1 MQQHLIGG
9 EWVGKSSEILSVDDP
24 ASGEVVEEAVLGNA
38 EDVETAVDAAT
49 QASSNRRWTEDARFR
64 SQTLYKWA
72 DRIEAESEEL
82 ALLLTKE
89 NGKLLSESKVEISA
103 AVDTLRFA
111 AGQARTLEGRA
122 LTLAPDLYGQVVVEP
137 VGVVA
142 VIVPWNWP
150 VLLTLRELAPALAAG
165 NTAIVK
171 PALEAPLTIMR
182 ILGLTADD
190 FELPKGV
197 VNGVLGSGSVVG
209 ELLVSHPGVQM
220 ISFTGSVETGKRIM
234 RSAAEHI
241 KKVVLELGGKSPS
254 IIFEDAD
261 LDKALPLL
269 ARYTYGTAG
278 QNCMAASRILVQE
291 EIFEEVQQ
299 RLTRIAEEIKVGPGM
314 DPATEMGPVI
324 SQKQLDTIHAIVG
337 EGVTSGGEL
346 IAGGDRL
353 TNGDL
358 QSGCFYA
365 PTVLSDLP
373 HDSPAVQKEIFGP
386 VLSLERFRDE
396 EEACASAN
404 GTPYGLVAS
413 VWTSNHNRAERVA
426 RRIEAGTV
434 WINTYLRTFP
444 EAESGGTKE
453 SGLGRSRGRFGI
465 YEYLE
470 PKHIVSDISEE

>member
-1 MQQHLIGG
+1 MQQHVVGG
-9 EWVGKSSEILSVDDP
+9 EKIESSGETIAVHDP
-24 ASGEVVEEAVLGNA
+24 STGEVVEETALGVA
-38 EDVETAVDAAT
+38 EDVETAVAA
-49 QASSNRRWTEDARFR
+49 ASEAGSDRRWTEDGRFR
-64 SQTLYKWA
+64 SQVLYRWA
-72 DRIEAESEEL
+72 DRIEAQSEEL

-89 NGKLLSESKVEISA
+89 NGKLLSESTLELGA

-111 AGQARTLEGRA
+111 AGQARMLEGRS

-182 ILGLTADD
+182 IIGLTLDD
-190 FELPKGV
+190 PEFPKGV
-197 VNGVLGSGSVVG
+197 VNGVVGSGSVVG
-209 ELLVSHPGVQM
+209 DLLVSHPGVQM
-220 ISFTGSVETGKRIM
+220 VSFTGSVEVGKKIM
-234 RSAAEHI
+234 RSAAEQI

-261 LDKALPLL
+261 LDRALPFL

-291 EIFEEVQQ
+291 TLFDEVQR
-299 RLTRIAEEIKVGPGM
+299 RLGAIAENIKVGAGV
-314 DPATEMGPVI
+314 DPASEMGPVI
-324 SQKQLDTIHAIVG
+324 SEKQLNNIHAIVE
-337 EGVTSGGEL
+337 EGVASGGEL
-346 IAGGDRL
+346 LYGGDRL
-353 TNGDL
+353 NGSL
-358 QSGCFYA
+358 RGGYFYA
-365 PTVLSDLP
+365 PTVLSDMP
-373 HDSPAVQKEIFGP
+373 HNSPAVQKEIFGP

-396 EEACASAN
+396 DEACTLAN

-426 RRIEAGTV
+426 RLIQAGTV
-434 WINTYLRTFP
+434 WINTYLKTFP

-453 SGLGRSRGRFGI
+453 SGIGRSRGKFGI
-465 YEYLE
+465 QEYLE
-470 PKHIVSDISEE
+470 PKHIVSDISEG